1 MATTSSSTT
10 TSTGPADETV
20 HGGRAA
26 PARASLSEPERRLV
40 GFALDLLDAP
50 EGAAGEVTSGGD
62 DAALRVVLAA
72 REARPGLHAPSLVL
86 PDTGDPAYLRA
97 ARALGV
103 RAVVIPTDGA
113 ARAQVGPMA
122 HAMDEQTVLAVV
134 SAPSPALGVVD
145 PVTWIGTAASAKR
158 VPLHVDARAGGWLLA
173 CGERLGRVGP
183 TWGFAA
189 PGVTSLVLDLPLQQG
204 AATLLLQRSAV
215 PVAPCAPHGPGRASA
230 PRTVPGAAAAWA
242 EVAAHGL
249 DGHLLAAGSVLRAVE
264 LLAAAVDPLAG
275 VHLAA
280 EPEAGILALWTS
292 EGCDPFTLA
301 EQLTLLGWYAE
312 AQPSWSGGPATVRLV
327 VDVAAATEPERLVG
341 ILERA
346 VAAARAQGPIS
357 VPTRVRE
364 HLPRLDPARLTTGD
378 VTVLLDALA
387 LEPHTAPGTA
397 RFEALLDLAEPALR
411 ASLLA
416 RLEGLLCRPARGE
429 GHG

>member
-26 PARASLSEPERRLV
+26 PARVSLLEPERRLV
-40 GFALDLLDAP
+40 GFALDLLEAP
-50 EGAAGEVTSGGD
+50 EGAAGRLTSGGD

-72 REARPGLHAPSLVL
+72 REARPELRAPSLVL

-103 RAVVIPTDGA
+103 RAVVVPTDGA

-158 VPLHVDARAGGWLLA
+158 VALHVDARAGGWLLA

-189 PGVTSLVLDLPLQQG
+189 PGVASLVLDLPLQRG
-204 AATLLLQRSAV
+204 AATLLLHRSAV
-215 PVAPCAPHGPGRASA
+215 PAAPCAPPGPGHASA
-230 PRTVPGAAAAWA
+230 LRAVPGAAAAWT
-242 EVAAHGL
+242 EVAARGL

-280 EPEAGILALWTS
+280 EPEAGVLALWTS

-346 VAAARAQGPIS
+346 VGAARAQGPIS
-357 VPTRVRE
+357 VPTRVRD

-378 VTVLLDALA
+378 VAVLLDALA
-387 LEPHTAPGTA
+387 LEPHTALGTA
-397 RFEALLDLAEPALR
+397 RFEALLDLAEPTLR
-411 ASLLA
+411 AALLA
-416 RLEGLLCRPARGE
+416 RLDDLLRQPVRAG
-429 GHG
+429 G

>member
-10 TSTGPADETV
+10 TSTGPADESV
-20 HGGRAA
+20 HGGRAS
-26 PARASLSEPERRLV
+26 PARPPLSEPERRLV
-40 GFALDLLDAP
+40 GFALDLVEAP
-50 EGAAGEVTSGGD
+50 EGGAGVLTTGGE

-72 REARPGLHAPSLVL
+72 REARPDLRAPSLVL

-103 RAVVIPTDGA
+103 RAVVVPTDGA

-183 TWGFAA
+183 TWSFAA
-189 PGVTSLVLDLPLQQG
+189 PGVTSLALDLPLRHG
-204 AATLLLQRSAV
+204 AATVLLHRSPA
-215 PVAPCAPHGPGRASA
+215 PVAPCVPPGPGHACA
-230 PRTVPGAAAAWA
+230 PRTALGADAAWA
-242 EVAAHGL
+242 EVAARGL
-249 DGHLLAAGSVLRAVE
+249 DGHLVAAGSVLRAVE

-280 EPEAGILALWTS
+280 EPEAGILALWAA

-301 EQLTLLGWYAE
+301 EQLTQLGWYAE
-312 AQPSWSGGPATVRLV
+312 AQPSWHGGPATVRLV
-327 VDVAAATEPERLVG
+327 VDVAAAADPERLTG

-346 VAAARAQGPIS
+346 VLAARTQGPLAL
-357 VPTRVRE
+357 PTRVRD

-378 VTVLLDALA
+378 VVVLLDALA
-387 LEPHTAPGTA
+387 LEPHRAPGTA
-397 RFEALLDLAEPALR
+397 RFEALLDIAEPPLR
-411 ASLLA
+411 AALLA
-416 RLEGLLCRPARGE
+416 RLEDLLRQPVRAG
-429 GHG
+429 G